1 MPKTTA
7 VTKYDHKEL
16 ATLMVRDRG
25 IKKGHW
31 MIQASFS
38 FGVSNVVDEAGGA
51 SGPGALSVLTG
62 IGIQEAEKP
71 TPFTVDAADVW
82 NENPASRRRRKA
94 PPATKA
100 RA

>member
-16 ATLMVRDRG
+16 AALMVRDLG

-62 IGIQEAEKP
+62 IGIQEAAGP
-71 TPFTVDAADVW
+71 TPFTVDAAALG
-82 NENPASRRRRKA
+82 EKPATRKRRKA
-94 PPATKA
+94 PTTKA

>member
-1 MPKTTA
+1 MPKATT
-7 VTKYDHKEL
+7 TFKYDHHEL
-16 ATLMVRDRG
+16 AALMVRDQG
-25 IKKGHW
+25 IKKGYW

-38 FGVSNVVDEAGGA
+38 WAVSNVVSPEG

-82 NENPASRRRRKA
+82 NENPARRRRRKA